1 MENGSQIENIWKII
15 LRHWERERE
24 REIDELS
31 QIKSLKKIS
40 INIENW
46 KPFLLKDLFIIK
58 RGKRI
63 VRDED
68 YKTEII
74 DDFKIPV
81 ITPTTNNN
89 SIDGFYNE
97 SNSGGNVLVCGG
109 EALGMF
115 TTYHKKPIWVMDR
128 SRILKCK
135 YEKFN
140 EFIALFFIPILNAN
154 MFRFSYGRSANPNHI
169 ENLMIKLPADS
180 NGQPDW
186 EYMENYIKSLPYSKY
201 I

>member
-1 MENGSQIENIWKII
+1 M
-15 LRHWERERE
+15 
-24 REIDELS
+24 
-31 QIKSLKKIS
+31 
-40 INIENW
+40 
-46 KPFLLKDLFIIK
+46 KDLFIIK

-115 TTYHKKPIWVMDR
+115 TTYQKKPIWVMDR

-140 EFIALFFIPILNAN
+140 EFIALFFIPILNCN
-154 MFRFSYGRSANPNHI
+154 MYRFSYGRSANPNHI
-169 ENLMIKLPADS
+169 ENLIIKLPADS